1 MDHQDTELLR
11 LLAHDLY
18 GSFVQVVQHY
28 QQRLYAFARR
38 LTGSAQD
45 AEDIVQ
51 EAFVSAYVSLENY
64 PPERIRALKLQAWLY
79 RVTLHVYGH
88 HARGKRL
95 CLVPLETALA
105 AGESAFEDREEERP
119 EALFEQ
125 REQREALEM
134 LLWQLPEASRVA
146 ITCYYFA
153 SLSYQEIAEMLDQP
167 LGTVKS
173 TIFRGVR
180 QLRAM
185 LNTPEQRAREND
197 RWNTKSSNDKQA

>member
-1 MDHQDTELLR
+1 
-11 LLAHDLY
+11 
-18 GSFVQVVQHY
+18 
-28 QQRLYAFARR
+28 
-38 LTGSAQD
+38 
-45 AEDIVQ
+45 
-51 EAFVSAYVSLENY
+51 
-64 PPERIRALKLQAWLY
+64 
-79 RVTLHVYGH
+79 
-88 HARGKRL
+88 
-95 CLVPLETALA
+95 
-105 AGESAFEDREEERP
+105 
-119 EALFEQ
+119 
-125 REQREALEM
+125 M

-153 SLSYQEIAEMLDQP
+153 FLSYQEIAEMLDQP

>member
-1 MDHQDTELLR
+1 
-11 LLAHDLY
+11 
-18 GSFVQVVQHY
+18 
-28 QQRLYAFARR
+28 
-38 LTGSAQD
+38 

-95 CLVPLETALA
+95 CLVPLETALE
-105 AGESAFEDREEERP
+105 GSESAFEDREEERP

-134 LLWQLPEASRVA
+134 LMWQLPEASRVA

-180 QLRAM
+180 QLRAI
-185 LNTPEQRAREND
+185 LNTPKQGESEND
-197 RWNTKSSNDKQA
+197 LWNTRRSNGKQA